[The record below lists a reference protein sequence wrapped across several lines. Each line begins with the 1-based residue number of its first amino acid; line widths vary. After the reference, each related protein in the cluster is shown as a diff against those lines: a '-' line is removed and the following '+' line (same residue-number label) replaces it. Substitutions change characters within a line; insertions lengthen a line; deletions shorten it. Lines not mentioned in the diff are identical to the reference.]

1 MRSLDPAR
9 VLVEARVFRRR
20 VVVVLYHSDRE
31 VLVMVRYAIALVGAV
46 LLFVWAPGDVRD
58 PLTTPMALAD
68 GAVHE
73 FIPVVDSLVDADPA
87 EVMDRY
93 CVRCHNDR
101 SMRGN
106 LTLESFDV
114 AAAESEPEVAEK
126 VIRKL
131 TAGMMPPPGSRR
143 PDDATLEDLRRF
155 LEVRMDEAAAADP
168 NPGRRSFQR
177 LNRAEYRAAIHEMLG
192 LDVDVNAFLP
202 PETMSNNFDNIA
214 DVQNMSATLMEGY
227 LRAAAHVSHLALGDP
242 TATATSATYKVPR
255 TASQLE
261 RAEGAPFGTRG
272 GISVVHTF
280 PADGEYVFQMELHPS
295 PTGWLYGRTIGEE
308 QLEVSIDGERV
319 AVFDI
324 DRWMSEADPTGMRLE
339 TGPIQVTAGPQRI
352 TAAFVKKLEGP
363 VDDLLTPVEHTL
375 ADTQIGEAYGV
386 TTMPHL
392 RDLTVVGPHQVT
404 GVSETVIRDRIFTC
418 RPDTPDE
425 ARPCAEQILSRLGTQ
440 AYRRMLTGDDVRDL
454 LHFYDLGAEEG
465 DFDNGIRI
473 ALQAMLASPYF
484 IFRLEETPADV
495 APGEAYRISDQA
507 LASRLSFFL
516 WSAPPDDELIRVAA
530 EGRLSDPEVLD
541 AQVDRMLAD
550 PRAEALG
557 TRFAAQW
564 LRLQDLEKLH
574 PDAQLYPYYDATLAE
589 SMRRETELFFYHMV
603 EEDRPLLELLTA
615 DYTWVD
621 ERLARHYGI
630 PGVVG
635 DDFQRVTYPDENRRG
650 LLGHG
655 SILAM
660 TSHANRT
667 SPVLRGKWV
676 MEVLLGSP
684 PPPPPPD
691 VPDLEATQEAVEG
704 RVLTVRERMEEHRSN
719 PACRSCH
726 LMMDP
731 IGLALENFDVTGSW
745 RIKDGVMPVDP
756 EGTLF
761 DGSALTGPEDLRR
774 AFVNRPEPFVRNF
787 IENMMAYALGR
798 RVEYYDM
805 PLVRQIS
812 RDAAEQDHRMSA
824 FIKGVVQSD
833 AFQMSVAVENTEQD
847 ADGMQ

>member
-1 MRSLDPAR
+1 MHMAR
-9 VLVEARVFRRR
+9 YTV
-20 VVVVLYHSDRE
+20 
-31 VLVMVRYAIALVGAV
+31 ALVGAV
-46 LLFVWAPGDVRD
+46 LLFLWAPGDFRD
-58 PLTTPMALAD
+58 PLSTPVAVAD
-68 GAVHE
+68 LPGHE
-73 FIPVVDSLVDADPA
+73 MIRVVDTLSDADPS
-87 EVMDRY
+87 EVVDRY

-114 AAAESEPEVAEK
+114 ANPEGDPEVAEK

-131 TAGMMPPPGSRR
+131 TAGMMPPPSARR
-143 PDDATLEDLRRF
+143 PDEASLVELRTSLEDRL
-155 LEVRMDEAAAADP
+155 DAAAAADP

-177 LNRAEYRAAIHEMLG
+177 LNRAEYRAAVHELLG
-192 LDVDVNAFLP
+192 LDVDVDAFLP

-242 TATATSATYKVPR
+242 SATASSSTYKVPR

-272 GISVVHTF
+272 GTSVVHTF
-280 PADGEYVFQMELHPS
+280 PADGEYVFRMELHPS
-295 PTGWLYGRTIGEE
+295 PTGWLYGRTSLGE
-308 QLEVSIDGERV
+308 QLEVSIEGERV
-319 AVFDI
+319 ALFDI

-339 TGPIQVTAGPQRI
+339 TEAIHVTAGPHRV
-352 TAAFVKKLEGP
+352 TAAFVKTAEGP

-386 TTMPHL
+386 TTVPHL
-392 RDLTVVGPHQVT
+392 RDLTVMGPTEVT
-404 GVSETVIRDRIFTC
+404 GISETPIRERVFTC
-418 RPDTPDE
+418 RPETAAE
-425 ARPCAEQILSRLGTQ
+425 ALPCAERILSSLGTR
-440 AYRRMLTGDDVRDL
+440 AYRRTLTEDDIQDL
-454 LHFYDLGAEEG
+454 LRFYELGAEEG
-465 DFDNGIRI
+465 SFDDGIRT

-484 IFRLEETPADV
+484 IFRLEGTPDGV
-495 APGEAYRISDQA
+495 TPGESYRISDQA

-516 WSAPPDDELIRVAA
+516 WSAPPDEELIRVAA
-530 EGRLSDPEVLD
+530 EGRLSDPETLD
-541 AQVDRMLAD
+541 AQIERMLAD

-589 SMRRETELFFYHMV
+589 SMRRETELFFYHTV
-603 EEDRPLLELLTA
+603 QEDRSLLELLTA

-630 PGVVG
+630 SGVVG
-635 DDFQRVTYPDENRRG
+635 DEFRRVSYPDDRRRG

-684 PPPPPPD
+684 PPPPPPN
-691 VPDLEATQEAVEG
+691 VPELEEEG
-704 RVLTVRERMEEHRSN
+704 VSEDGRILTVREQMEQHRAN

-726 LMMDP
+726 IMMDP

-756 EGTLF
+756 EGELF
-761 DGSALTGPEDLRR
+761 DGSTVSGPGDLRQ

-805 PLVRQIS
+805 PLVREIS
-812 RDAAEQDHRMSA
+812 RQAAEEDYRMSS
-824 FIKGVVQSD
+824 FIKGVVRSD
-833 AFQMSVAVENTEQD
+833 AFQMSVAVESTEQD
-847 ADGMQ
+847 EVDGM

>member
-1 MRSLDPAR
+1 
-9 VLVEARVFRRR
+9 
-20 VVVVLYHSDRE
+20 
-31 VLVMVRYAIALVGAV
+31 
-46 LLFVWAPGDVRD
+46 
-58 PLTTPMALAD
+58 
-68 GAVHE
+68 
-73 FIPVVDSLVDADPA
+73 
-87 EVMDRY
+87 
-93 CVRCHNDR
+93 
-101 SMRGN
+101 
-106 LTLESFDV
+106 
-114 AAAESEPEVAEK
+114 
-126 VIRKL
+126 
-131 TAGMMPPPGSRR
+131 MMPPPGARR
-143 PDDATLEDLRRF
+143 PDDAALLDLRTH
-155 LEVRMDEAAAADP
+155 LERRLDDAAAAHP
-168 NPGRRSFQR
+168 NPGHRSFQR
-177 LNRAEYRAAIHEMLG
+177 LNRAEYRAAIRELLG
-192 LDVDVNAFLP
+192 LEVDVDAFLP
-202 PETMSNNFDNIA
+202 AETMSNNFDNVA
-214 DVQNMSATLMEGY
+214 DVQNLSATLMEGY
-227 LRAAAHVSHLALGDP
+227 LRAAAHVAHLALGDP
-242 TATATSATYKVPR
+242 TATATSRTYKIPR

-272 GISVVHTF
+272 GVSVVHTF
-280 PADGEYVFQMELHPS
+280 PADGEYVFRMELHPS
-295 PTGWLYGRTIGEE
+295 PTGWLYGRTSLGE

-324 DRWMSEADPTGMRLE
+324 DRWMSESDPMGMRME
-339 TGPIQVTAGPQRI
+339 SEPIAVPAGPHRL
-352 TAAFVKKLEGP
+352 TAAFVKTREGP
-363 VDDLLTPVEHTL
+363 VDDLLTPVTHTL

-386 TTMPHL
+386 TTVPHL
-392 RDLTVVGPHQVT
+392 RDLTVVGPHAVT
-404 GVSETVIRDRIFTC
+404 GISETPIREEVFTC
-418 RPDTPDE
+418 RPETPAE
-425 ARPCAEQILSRLGTQ
+425 ERPCAEQILSGLGTQ

-454 LHFYDLGAEEG
+454 LRFYDLGAEDGGFE
-465 DFDNGIRI
+465 DGIRTG
-473 ALQAMLASPYF
+473 LQAMLASPYF
-484 IFRLEETPADV
+484 IFRLEEAPEDA
-495 APGEAYRISDQA
+495 APGSIYRISDRA

-516 WSAPPDDELIRVAA
+516 WSAPPDEELIRVAA
-530 EGRLSDPEVLD
+530 EGKLSDPEVLD
-541 AQVDRMLAD
+541 AQVERMLAD

-630 PGVVG
+630 PGIVG
-635 DDFQRVTYPDENRRG
+635 DEFQRVTYPTDRRRG

-684 PPPPPPD
+684 PPPPPPN
-691 VPDLEATQEAVEG
+691 VPDLEATEEASEG
-704 RVLTVRERMEEHRSN
+704 RILTVRERMEQHRAN

-761 DGSALTGPEDLRR
+761 DGSELTGPDDLRQ

-787 IENMMAYALGR
+787 IENLMTYALGR
-798 RVEYYDM
+798 RVETYDM

-812 RDAAEQDHRMSA
+812 REAAEEDYRMSA
-824 FIKGVVQSD
+824 FIRGVIHSD
-833 AFQMSVAVENTEQD
+833 AFQMSMVAAETQD
-847 ADGMQ
+847 GDGM

>member
-1 MRSLDPAR
+1 MAR
-9 VLVEARVFRRR
+9 YTIAVAG
-20 VVVVLYHSDRE
+20 
-31 VLVMVRYAIALVGAV
+31 AI
-46 LLFVWAPGDVRD
+46 LLIVWAPGNTQA
-58 PLTTPMALAD
+58 PLTTQEAVAD
-68 GAVHE
+68 LPGHE
-73 FIPVVDSLVDADPA
+73 WSRVVDTLVDVDPS
-87 EVMDRY
+87 EVVDRY

-106 LTLESFDV
+106 LTLESFDPADPV
-114 AAAESEPEVAEK
+114 GDPEVAEK

-131 TAGMMPPPGSRR
+131 NAGMMPPPGARR
-143 PDDATLEDLRRF
+143 PDDASLAELRTSLERELD
-155 LEVRMDEAAAADP
+155 AAAAANP

-177 LNRAEYRAAIHEMLG
+177 LNRAEYRAAIDELLG
-192 LDVDVNAFLP
+192 LKVDVDAFLP

-242 TATATSATYKVPR
+242 SATASSATYKIAR
-255 TASQLE
+255 TASQLD
-261 RAEGAPFGTRG
+261 RVEGAPFGTRG
-272 GISVVHTF
+272 GVSVIHTF
-280 PADGEYVFQMELHPS
+280 PADGEYTFRMELHPS
-295 PTGWLYGRTIGEE
+295 PTGWLYGRTSLGE

-319 AVFDI
+319 AVFEI
-324 DRWMSEADPTGMRLE
+324 DRWMSEADVTGMRLE
-339 TGPIQVTAGPQRI
+339 TEPIQVAAGPQRI
-352 TAAFVKKLEGP
+352 TAAFIKTAEGP

-386 TTMPHL
+386 TTVPHL
-392 RDLTVVGPHQVT
+392 RDLTVMGPTVVT
-404 GVSETVIRDRIFTC
+404 GISETPIRERVFSC
-418 RPDTPDE
+418 YPDTEAE
-425 ARPCAEQILSRLGTQ
+425 ARPCAEQILADLGTQ

-454 LHFYDLGAEEG
+454 LRFYDLGAEDG
-465 DFDNGIRI
+465 TFDDGIRT

-484 IFRLEETPADV
+484 IFRLEETPEDV
-495 APGEAYRISDQA
+495 NPGDTYRISDQA

-516 WSAPPDDELIRVAA
+516 WSAPPDEELIRVAA
-530 EGRLSDPEVLD
+530 EGELSDPEVLD
-541 AQVDRMLAD
+541 AQIDRMLAD

-557 TRFAAQW
+557 TRFAGQW

-589 SMRRETELFFYHMV
+589 SMRRETELFFYHTV
-603 EEDRPLLELLTA
+603 QDDRSLLELLTA

-635 DDFQRVTYPDENRRG
+635 DEFRRVEYPNDQRRG

-655 SILAM
+655 SILAQ

-684 PPPPPPD
+684 PPPPPPN
-691 VPDLEATQEAVEG
+691 VPELEEEG
-704 RVLTVRERMEEHRSN
+704 VSEDGRILTVREQMEQHRAN

-726 LMMDP
+726 IMMDP
-731 IGLALENFDVTGSW
+731 IGLALENYDVTGSW

-756 EGTLF
+756 EGELF
-761 DGSALTGPEDLRR
+761 DGSTVSGPADLRQ

-805 PLVRQIS
+805 PLVRKIS
-812 RDAAEQDHRMSA
+812 RQAASEDYRMSS
-824 FIKGVVQSD
+824 FIRGVVHSD
-833 AFQMSVAVENTEQD
+833 AFQMSVAMESTEQD
-847 ADGMQ
+847 EAEGM

>member
-1 MRSLDPAR
+1 MPMAR
-9 VLVEARVFRRR
+9 
-20 VVVVLYHSDRE
+20 YT
-31 VLVMVRYAIALVGAV
+31 IALLGAV
-46 LLFVWAPGDVRD
+46 LLFLWAPGDARD
-58 PLTTPMALAD
+58 PLSTPEAVAD
-68 GAVHE
+68 LPGHE
-73 FIPVVDSLVDADPA
+73 WVRVVDTLVDADPA
-87 EVMDRY
+87 EVVDRY
-93 CVRCHNDR
+93 CMRCHNDR

-114 AAAESEPEVAEK
+114 TDPESDPEVAEK

-131 TAGMMPPPGSRR
+131 TAGMMPPPGARR
-143 PDDATLEDLRRF
+143 PDDASLAELRTSLETELD
-155 LEVRMDEAAAADP
+155 AAAAANP

-177 LNRAEYRAAIHEMLG
+177 LNRAEYRAAIDELLG
-192 LDVDVNAFLP
+192 LDVDVDAFLP

-242 TATATSATYKVPR
+242 SATASSSTYKVPR

-261 RAEGAPFGTRG
+261 RVDGAPFGTRG
-272 GISVVHTF
+272 GVSVVHTF
-280 PADGEYVFQMELHPS
+280 PADGEYVFRMELHPS
-295 PTGWLYGRTIGEE
+295 PTGWLYGRTSLGE

-319 AVFDI
+319 AVFEI
-324 DRWMSEADPTGMRLE
+324 DRWMSEADPAGMRLE
-339 TGPIQVTAGPQRI
+339 TGPIEVTAGPRRV
-352 TAAFVKKLEGP
+352 TAAFLKTAEGP

-386 TTMPHL
+386 TTVPHL
-392 RDLTVVGPHQVT
+392 RDLTVMGPTVVT
-404 GVSETVIRDRIFTC
+404 GIS
-418 RPDTPDE
+418 DTPIRERVFSCYPGTPAE
-425 ARPCAEQILSRLGTQ
+425 ARPCAEEILSTLGTR
-440 AYRRMLTGDDVRDL
+440 AYRRTLTDDDVQDL
-454 LHFYDLGAEEG
+454 LRFYELGAEEG
-465 DFDNGIRI
+465 SFDDGIRT

-484 IFRLEETPADV
+484 IFRLEETPAEV
-495 APGEAYRISDQA
+495 RPGETYRISDQA

-516 WSAPPDDELIRVAA
+516 WSAPPDEELIRVAA
-530 EGRLSDPEVLD
+530 EGNLSDPDVLD
-541 AQVDRMLAD
+541 AQVERMLAD

-603 EEDRPLLELLTA
+603 EEDRPLMELLTA

-635 DDFQRVTYPDENRRG
+635 NEFRRVTYPNDRRRG

-684 PPPPPPD
+684 PPPPPPN
-691 VPDLEATQEAVEG
+691 VPELEDEEVSEDG
-704 RVLTVRERMEEHRSN
+704 RILTVREQMEQHRAN

-726 LMMDP
+726 IMIDP
-731 IGLALENFDVTGSW
+731 IGLALENYDVTGSW

-756 EGTLF
+756 VGELF
-761 DGSALTGPEDLRR
+761 DGSTVTGPDDLR
-774 AFVNRPEPFVRNF
+774 AALVGRPEPFVRNF

-798 RVEYYDM
+798 RIEYYDM

-812 RDAAEQDHRMSA
+812 RDAAEEDYRMSA
-824 FIKGVVQSD
+824 FIRGVVQSD
-833 AFQMSVAVENTEQD
+833 AFQMSVAMDSTEQD
-847 ADGMQ
+847 SVEGM